1 MLIWDR
7 KPWLFIF
14 ACLYPYASFSN
25 QPDPDL
31 SIFLLLDAWPSSFPL
46 SSSPHNSCHFS
57 LKVDNPVQC
66 PIFHKLGGF
75 LSHFCFMWTPLNGGV
90 AYQQSIFSSHCQ
102 PRLVHL
108 WAELGAFFLCQLGMR
123 NSHVAI
129 CIWTEGVMPL
139 SPIMAGCTSS
149 VKQWIALSWMDVTES
164 RSQSSCLALWSLYIP
179 WPCCLPE
186 ACSMPEVFLAWCIIL
201 CCTCRGFSLE
211 AKVLQTWHGF
221 QMKSWEP
228 LQTPLITQGLLGHMA
243 VCTTAWTHKRALSC
257 SWAYSELA
265 AFHVTW

>member
-1 MLIWDR
+1 MSNIPQIGR
-7 KPWLFIF
+7 ISVSFLFHVNTTKWGC
-14 ACLYPYASFSN
+14 CLSAIHFQLTLSAQASASM
-25 QPDPDL
+25 
-31 SIFLLLDAWPSSFPL
+31 
-46 SSSPHNSCHFS
+46 
-57 LKVDNPVQC
+57 
-66 PIFHKLGGF
+66 G
-75 LSHFCFMWTPLNGGV
+75 
-90 AYQQSIFSSHCQ
+90 
-102 PRLVHL
+102 R
-108 WAELGAFFLCQLGMR
+108 AFFLCQLGMR

-129 CIWTEGVMPL
+129 CIWTAGVMPAIGTMMWEFWVTRLCSLLVPL

-149 VKQWIALSWMDVTES
+149 VKQWIAHSWMDVTES
-164 RSQSSCLALWSLYIP
+164 RSQSSCLALWSHYIP